1 MLMEISN
8 RILEEGKEIV
18 EWVEKK
24 RIKLVSAVLFGSAA
38 RGFGKPNDLDI
49 LLVVD
54 ENPDKIDQLLR
65 EFRTLDLTLT
75 KKHGFYPELTI
86 LGKDSLRKGNS
97 LFYYSIIRDGIAIK
111 GNKDLFAGAL
121 LNAEGR
127 QALEKAIGVERAYS
141 FLKHAEKDI
150 KEAKDVAD
158 LQLAAE
164 GAYRACVEAMYALV
178 RKHGMPLPSN
188 HEEEREKLQTLDE
201 IYTEASLSSRY
212 YVLFEHL
219 HGERFYHGE
228 CANLREWI
236 IKAKEFLDNIA
247 KLI

>member
-1 MLMEISN
+1 MEISKK
-8 RILEEGKEIV
+8 ILEEVKEIV
-18 EWVEKK
+18 ECVENKG
-24 RIKLVSAVLFGSAA
+24 IKLVSAVLFGSAA
-38 RGFGKPNDLDI
+38 RGFGKPNDLDL

-54 ENPDKIDQLLR
+54 ENPDKIDTLCR

-75 KKHGFYPELTI
+75 KKYGFYPELTI
-86 LGKDSLRKGNS
+86 LGKDHVGKGNT
-97 LFYYSIIRDGIAIK
+97 LFYYSIIRDGITLK
-111 GNKDLFAGAL
+111 GNKDLFVSAL
-121 LNAEGR
+121 LNAEGK

-150 KEAKDVAD
+150 KEAKEVSD

-164 GAYRACVEAMYALV
+164 GAYRACVEAMYALL

-188 HEEEREKLQTLDE
+188 QEERKKLQTLDE

-219 HGERFYHGE
+219 HGECFYHGE

-236 IKAKEFLDNIA
+236 SKAKEFIDNIA